1 MGFQGKRPTG
11 TKADPVRS
19 VRISNEVWEAAR
31 RRATYDGV
39 TMSHVL
45 VTFME
50 GYSQGLLDLPRIS
63 VNFADARRHG

>member
-1 MGFQGKRPTG
+1 MSIHGKKPAG
-11 TKADPVRS
+11 SKSDPVRS
-19 VRISNEVWEAAR
+19 VRMSDAIWESAR

-50 GYSQGLLDLPRIS
+50 GYALGLIDLPRIS
-63 VNFADARRHG
+63 VNFSEAHRAS